1 MNTLEALDCLT
12 KFINST
18 CENFEE
24 SIQPTDVSKYKE
36 CIKTLREALLFKGD
50 FEAEIDEVDLWMN
63 KSDAPEFQG
72 LIKNGVLG
80 VDWSGNIGWGR
91 WELILDEK
99 GLPRI
104 YTECMDSQDDK
115 KFSRMIL
122 AKILEKA
129 VIEE

>member
-12 KFINST
+12 KFINGT
-18 CENFEE
+18 CENLGE
-24 SIQPTDVSKYKE
+24 SIQPTDVGKYKE

-99 GLPRI
+99 GLPHI